1 MRLTG
6 REICPP
12 APRTDG
18 LLPGARRERGRAGGH
33 AGDDAKHGL
42 LVRPSVARRGFILSF
57 PRSLGLPAAR
67 CSLRGSNLVRL
78 SSIRYLVGHGRR
90 AAAARP
96 PPPRANGRTSPKRA
110 AINRTSDGGAVAT
123 ADCNES
129 AIHERAESRVF
140 EMGVGVICRKWIK
153 KRVEESSLH
162 VTTYYILEFQ
172 YRSPIENHGHMRPSP
187 SSAAGTSIQCT
198 STSTLRYSGP
208 QSARGEG
215 GGGAAVGRNRIVN
228 RTLITR
234 SFVRLVYL

>member
-1 MRLTG
+1 MKYALPPRG
-6 REICPP
+6 RT
-12 APRTDG
+12 ASS
-18 LLPGARRERGRAGGH
+18 RERGVNEVGRWAG

-140 EMGVGVICRKWIK
+140 EMGVGVTCRKWIK
-153 KRVEESSLH
+153 K
-162 VTTYYILEFQ
+162 
-172 YRSPIENHGHMRPSP
+172 
-187 SSAAGTSIQCT
+187 
-198 STSTLRYSGP
+198 SG
-208 QSARGEG
+208 
-215 GGGAAVGRNRIVN
+215 RIDPPCHHYA
-228 RTLITR
+228 
-234 SFVRLVYL
+234 F